1 MKFLEREKLR
11 DFNFQRLF
19 LAPFEVIMANA
30 TSLETRE
37 LVLRCVEN
45 LMLVRVGNIRSGWK
59 TIRGVLCIAAETYAP
74 GSEDRVV
81 LLGFQVARGVLE
93 RHFDCIVDVFID
105 AVDCLLAF
113 AVCGCEDIEREME
126 ERLALTQLE
135 VDSIGLLRSVCIEKL
150 ATGQI
155 IESLTA
161 HETAGSLS
169 ISSVPAAAGVVAAAK
184 QAALVDSKTIKELEE
199 DPIDETST
207 GDGVP
212 SPASVHYQKEE
223 SICSLEEEAE
233 KQVSTPASIAVPT
246 RQRAGFLETQEEK
259 YLESGEAAY
268 NDSIAHMRM
277 WWPVISALSTLA
289 ADRRVDVRL
298 AALEALFN
306 ALETHGKKFSSGLW
320 GLMFKD
326 VLIPLLV
333 KLHHLE
339 VVVEK
344 CAFISPK
351 LPLPPTLKP
360 SGHLSHYTAGKTA
373 GTLCLERLLD
383 VWMRVLPTTSLQ

>member
-1 MKFLEREKLR
+1 MNMRTRSRMVWTATWQTLSRHFTTVGCHEDLTVGMYAIDSLRQLSMKFLEREELR

-45 LMLVRVGNIRSGWK
+45 LVLARVGNIRSGWK
-59 TIRGVLCIAAETYAP
+59 TIWGVLRIAAETYAP

-81 LLGFQVARGVLE
+81 LLGFQVAR
-93 RHFDCIVDVFID
+93 
-105 AVDCLLAF
+105 
-113 AVCGCEDIEREME
+113 
-126 ERLALTQLE
+126 
-135 VDSIGLLRSVCIEKL
+135 
-150 ATGQI
+150 
-155 IESLTA
+155 
-161 HETAGSLS
+161 
-169 ISSVPAAAGVVAAAK
+169 AGVVTAAK
-184 QAALVDSKTIKELEE
+184 QAALVDFKTIKELEE

-207 GDGVP
+207 ADGVP

-223 SICSLEEEAE
+223 SICSLEEAE

-268 NDSIAHMRM
+268 NDSVAHMRM
-277 WWPVISALSTLA
+277 WWPVISALSALA

-320 GLMFKD
+320 GLIFKD
-326 VLIPLLV
+326 ALIPLLV

-344 CAFISPK
+344 GAFISPK

-373 GTLCLERLLD
+373 ATLCLERLLECFGLFLTLWGSYRTFSCYWAS
-383 VWMRVLPTTSLQ
+383 VWMLVLPTTSLQ